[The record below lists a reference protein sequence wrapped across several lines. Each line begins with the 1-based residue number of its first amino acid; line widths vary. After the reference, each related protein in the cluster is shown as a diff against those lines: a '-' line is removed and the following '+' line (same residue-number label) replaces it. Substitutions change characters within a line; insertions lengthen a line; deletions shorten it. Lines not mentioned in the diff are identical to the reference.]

1 MQRYFI
7 SEDLWNLDDNVVLI
21 SGEDFHHI
29 VNVMREKT
37 GSHFICCHPSEQS
50 YLVEI
55 AEINTDKQI
64 VHCRIIE
71 QLDENTELP
80 VYVTLAQG
88 LPKGDKLDL
97 VVQKATELGVRE
109 FVPLKMDRS
118 IVKWDEKKAKKKLQR
133 LEKIAKEASEQSHRQ
148 SVPTIAN
155 LETVQSLLNRE
166 TFDKI
171 LIASEYEAKGENQ
184 GTESL
189 SELLKG
195 IESNDRILVIIG
207 PEGGISEAELQN
219 SILKQAVPI
228 RLGPRILRTE
238 TAPLYVLSV
247 LSFYLEEWR

>member
-7 SEDLWNLDDNVVLI
+7 SEDLWNLNDNKVLI

-29 VNVMREKT
+29 VNVMRKNP
-37 GSHFICCHPSEQS
+37 GSQFICCHPSEQS

-55 AEINTDKQI
+55 TEINNDEHVI
-64 VHCRIIE
+64 HCLVIE
-71 QLDENTELP
+71 QLDENRELP

-118 IVKWDEKKAKKKLQR
+118 IVKWDDKKAKKKLQR

-148 SVPTIAN
+148 AIPTITN
-155 LETVQSLLNRE
+155 VETIHSLLKRE

-184 GTESL
+184 GTESF
-189 SELLKG
+189 SELLKE
-195 IESNDRILVIIG
+195 IDDNDRILVIIG
-207 PEGGISEAELQN
+207 PEGGISEGELQYSLSN
-219 SILKQAVPI
+219 QAVPI

-238 TAPLYVLSV
+238 TAPLYVLSI

>member
-7 SEDLWNLDDNVVLI
+7 SEDLWNLEDKEVLI
-21 SGEDFHHI
+21 LDEDFHHV
-29 VNVMREKT
+29 VNVMRKKP

-55 AEINTDKQI
+55 TEINTDEQTVK
-64 VHCRIIE
+64 CRIIE
-71 QLDENTELP
+71 QLDENKELP

-97 VVQKATELGVRE
+97 IVQKATELGIRE

-118 IVKWDEKKAKKKLQR
+118 IVKWDDKKSKKKLQR
-133 LEKIAKEASEQSHRQ
+133 LKKIAKEASEQSHRQ
-148 SVPTIAN
+148 SVPTITN

-171 LIASEYEAKGENQ
+171 IIASEYEAKGENHA
-184 GTESL
+184 TESFP
-189 SELLKG
+189 ELITG
-195 IESNDRILVIIG
+195 IGANDRILVIIG
-207 PEGGISEAELQN
+207 PEGGISEAELQD

-238 TAPLYVLSV
+238 TAPMYVLSI